1 MAVGGTAAPDEPPV
15 LTVGFA
21 VGTPRGPE
29 HTQFQWKSSAGFPS
43 VGQMERILV
52 ALLCSEWHEHV
63 GKILGLV
70 LKQGKQAVTKP

>member
-1 MAVGGTAAPDEPPV
+1 MQEGKVAVGHGGGTAAPDEPPV

-21 VGTPRGPE
+21 MGTPRGPE

-52 ALLCSEWHEHV
+52 VFRMA
-63 GKILGLV
+63 
-70 LKQGKQAVTKP
+70 

>member
-1 MAVGGTAAPDEPPV
+1 MQEGKVAVGHGGGTAAPDEPPV

-21 VGTPRGPE
+21 TKGDTKGTPRGPE

-52 ALLCSEWHEHV
+52 VFRMA
-63 GKILGLV
+63 
-70 LKQGKQAVTKP
+70 